1 MVAEVEPMPVR
12 RGDKDAQEGQKL
24 DLAARL
30 GPVHH
35 PDQDVVLEP
44 YLHLHVPASR
54 RLRRTLHTLE
64 VVDVDSAD

>member
-44 YLHLHVPASR
+44 DLDPHIPIASG
-54 RLRRTLHTLE
+54 L
-64 VVDVDSAD
+64 